1 MNFSI
6 LYGGYM
12 KKLIVGLVALVSSSA
27 FAIPVAPFNA
37 LTEGTLKSRRV
48 NPNGYDFEGIV
59 KLSNCSGSLI
69 IFTGMP
75 VTAKA
80 IVMTNGHCVQK
91 PGGYLNPGEVWVNKP
106 IARDMKIFDKA
117 MKLFPIKTTKILY
130 ATMTNTDVA
139 YYELDKSYAQIKAE
153 TNVRPFVLDSLRP
166 SIAQPIEIISGYWD
180 RGYSCEID
188 NFVFRIKEGGWTWT
202 DSVRYTAGCDTI
214 GGTSGSPLI
223 AKGEKRVIG
232 INNTSNESG
241 EQCTLNNPCEVSES
255 GAVFFQKG
263 IRYGQQTYN
272 VYTCLTPDF
281 KIDLSL
287 KSCDLPK

>member
-1 MNFSI
+1 
-6 LYGGYM
+6 M
-12 KKLIVGLVALVSSSA
+12 KALFVIALAMISTTT
-27 FAIPVAPFNA
+27 FAIPVAPFDA
-37 LTEGTLKSRRV
+37 LAVKNLKSRDLTHAAD
-48 NPNGYDFEGIV
+48 YDFEGIV
-59 KLSNCSGSLI
+59 KLSNCSGSLVM
-69 IFTGMP
+69 FSGMP
-75 VTAKA
+75 FTAKA
-80 IVMTNGHCVQK
+80 VVMTNGHCIQK

-106 IARDMKIFDKA
+106 IARDMKIFDKS

-139 YYELDKSYAQIKAE
+139 FYELDKSYAEIMAE
-153 TNVRPFVLDSLRP
+153 TKVRPLFLDSFRP

-188 NFVFRIKEGGWTWT
+188 NFVFKIKEGQWTWT
-202 DSVRYTAGCDTI
+202 DSIRYTAGCDTI

-241 EQCTLNNPCEVSES
+241 EQCTLNNPCEVSS
-255 GAVFFQKG
+255 NGDVNYQQG
-263 IRYGQQTYN
+263 VRYGQQTFN

-281 KIDLSL
+281 QFDLSR
-287 KSCDLPK
+287 SNCDLPK